1 MHEITAVMSGIAS
14 VLPCKPMHAS
24 IHEHAV
30 QDTGIQD
37 INYFLNHIWTRSAG
51 GNQHAT
57 QQDWERVL
65 LYLVR
70 MQLRNRTP
78 LLCTRIYTGVRWLR
92 LRFTLCPRPL
102 LDFVQIGLF
111 ASPELPISSQ
121 RHQRREGMLTSE
133 QSQSARVGRGETSE
147 FQHCLHWYETYN
159 PPGPPF
165 TPPPSPCTLLY
176 VGVGALGAPL
186 HWWSPSLY
194 KLPACNV
201 TPPDLRT
208 PDIWARD
215 GFSSSRLSQSPTRRK
230 DPSSLRSAT
239 WARRCGGTAG
249 GNSGEAG
256 ERRRAVVL
264 WTCAEMTHMWT
275 RLNSFGKEPHN
286 FLNFHRCQH
295 FQKLRKSPQY

>member
-37 INYFLNHIWTRSAG
+37 INHFLNHIWTRSAG

-159 PPGPPF
+159 PPGPPLLLH
-165 TPPPSPCTLLY
+165 PPPL
-176 VGVGALGAPL
+176 ALFYTSVLAR
-186 HWWSPSLY
+186 WE
-194 KLPACNV
+194 
-201 TPPDLRT
+201 PPYT
-208 PDIWARD
+208 
-215 GFSSSRLSQSPTRRK
+215 
-230 DPSSLRSAT
+230 
-239 WARRCGGTAG
+239 
-249 GNSGEAG
+249 GEAPAYISYRLAMLLHQIYGLLISGRETASAAADCLNLRPGGKIHPASGPQPGPGAVAELRG
-256 ERRRAVVL
+256 ETRVRQAKGEEQPYSGHVL
-264 WTCAEMTHMWT
+264 RWHTCE
-275 RLNSFGKEPHN
+275 RV
-286 FLNFHRCQH
+286 
-295 FQKLRKSPQY
+295 

>member
-1 MHEITAVMSGIAS
+1 MH
-14 VLPCKPMHAS
+14 PCIHANPLC

-30 QDTGIQD
+30 EYNIGI
-37 INYFLNHIWTRSAG
+37 IFWIISELGRLEAIST
-51 GNQHAT
+51 AT
-57 QQDWERVL
+57 QEDSGRVV
-65 LYLVR
+65 LYLIR

-78 LLCTRIYTGVRWLR
+78 LLSTRLYTGVRWLR

-102 LDFVQIGLF
+102 LGFVQIGLF

-133 QSQSARVGRGETSE
+133 QSQSARVGRGEMSE
-147 FQHCLHWYETYN
+147 FQHCLHWYETYKS
-159 PPGPPF
+159 PPAPLLLH
-165 TPPPSPCTLLY
+165 PPSPRALFY

-215 GFSSSRLSQSPTRRK
+215 GFSSSRLTQSPTRRK
-230 DPSSLRSAT
+230 DPSILRSAT

-249 GNSGEAG
+249 GNPGEAG
-256 ERRRAVVL
+256 ERRRAAVL
-264 WTCAEMTHMWT
+264 WTCAEMTHLWT
-275 RLNSFGKEPHN
+275 PLNSFGKEPHT
-286 FLNFHRCQH
+286 FLNLHRSQH
-295 FQKLRKSPQY
+295 YQRTSETVLIVSNHNVSVH